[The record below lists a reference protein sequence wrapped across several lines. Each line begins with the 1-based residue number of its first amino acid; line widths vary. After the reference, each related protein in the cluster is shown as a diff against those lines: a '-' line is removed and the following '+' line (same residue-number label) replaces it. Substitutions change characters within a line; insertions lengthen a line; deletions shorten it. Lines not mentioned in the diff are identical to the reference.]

1 MPLSTKPSVAL
12 VSHPECLRHNLGSE
26 HPEQPGRI
34 HAIENALVQS
44 GLRPK
49 LVHVQPK
56 AASRAAL
63 ERVHSKNY
71 LDSLIDATPR
81 SGLNWLDADTGLCLV
96 SWNAALHAA
105 GAGIRAV
112 DDMLAGKYQRAFCN
126 VRPPGHHAESAQA
139 MGFCIINNVAV
150 AAAHALAQPDI
161 GKIAIVDFD
170 VHHGNGTEQI
180 FNNDERVLLIS
191 SFQHPLYPHTG
202 IQPHS
207 GYVPLP
213 LPAQTAGAGFRDAWQ
228 KNGLPA
234 LAAFK
239 PDLIFISAGFD
250 GHRDDPL
257 AGLNLLEDD
266 YAWLTKEVCRI
277 ADQCAQGRVVS
288 MLEGGYDLDA
298 LGRSA
303 VAHIGALLN
312 D

>member
-1 MPLSTKPSVAL
+1 MSTKPSVAF
-12 VSHPECLRHNLGSE
+12 VSHPECLRHNLGSG
-26 HPEQPGRI
+26 HPEQPARVT
-34 HAIENALVQS
+34 AIENALAES
-44 GLRPK
+44 GLW
-49 LVHVQPK
+49 LDLAHVQPEV
-56 AASRAAL
+56 ASRAAL
-63 ERVHSKNY
+63 ERVHPKSY

-96 SWNAALHAA
+96 SWDAALYAA
-105 GAGIRAV
+105 GAGICAV
-112 DDMLAGKYQRAFCN
+112 DDILAGKYRRAFCN

-213 LPAQTAGAGFRDAWQ
+213 LPAQTGGAGFREVWQ
-228 KNGLPA
+228 KNGLPV

-239 PDLIFISAGFD
+239 PDMIFISAGFD

-257 AGLNLLEDD
+257 AGLNLLEED
-266 YAWLTKEVCRI
+266 YAWLTQEVCRI
-277 ADQCAQGRVVS
+277 ADQNAQGRVIS
-288 MLEGGYDLDA
+288 MLEGGYDLEA

-303 VAHIGALLN
+303 VAHIKALLN

>member
-1 MPLSTKPSVAL
+1 MSAKPSVAL
-12 VSHPECLRHNLGSE
+12 VTHPECLRHNLGSG
-26 HPEQPGRI
+26 HPEQPARLS
-34 HAIENALVQS
+34 AIENALAES
-44 GLRPK
+44 GLWPD
-49 LVHVQPK
+49 LVHVQPD
-56 AASRAAL
+56 AASRAVL
-63 ERVHSKNY
+63 ERVHPETY
-71 LDSLIDATPR
+71 LDSLINATPR

-96 SWNAALHAA
+96 SWDAALYAA

-112 DDMLAGKYQRAFCN
+112 DDILPGKYRRAFCN

-139 MGFCIINNVAV
+139 MGFCLINNVAV
-150 AAAHALAQPDI
+150 AAAHALAQA
-161 GKIAIVDFD
+161 GIAKVAIIDFD

-180 FNNDERVLLIS
+180 FMDDERVLLIS

-228 KNGLPA
+228 KIGLPA
-234 LAAFK
+234 LTAFS
-239 PDLIFISAGFD
+239 PDMIFISAGFD

-257 AGLNLLEDD
+257 AGLNLLEED
-266 YAWLTKEVCRI
+266 YAWLTREVCRI
-277 ADQCAQGRVVS
+277 ADQTAQGRVVS
-288 MLEGGYDLDA
+288 MLEGGYDLNA

-303 VAHIGALLN
+303 VAHIKALSN